1 MFKFIEF
8 LKKRPKDK
16 TIRLLRVI
24 YWLIIIVLLAIHF
37 NDMDLSLTAALEPYK
52 LNIKYS
58 LFILGMIPIFMWIDI
73 CFAKR
78 KVVKII
84 QIIFWLI
91 LIIVWNMISI
101 NTVKTA
107 ELPIAQSGSIDLGD
121 ITSQEKTSAPINV
134 WFWIA
139 LLSIFPI
146 VWWITGKCITQ
157 KCYKYGE
164 VITKIRV

>member
-24 YWLIIIVLLAIHF
+24 FWLIIIALLSIHF
-37 NDMDLSLTAALEPYK
+37 NEMTLSLPNFAQPYE
-52 LNIKYS
+52 LQIKYA
-58 LFILGMIPIFMWIDI
+58 LFILGIVPLFMWIDI

-78 KVVKII
+78 KAVKII
-84 QIIFWLI
+84 QILFWLV
-91 LIIVWNMISI
+91 LIFAWNMISVQTV
-101 NTVKTA
+101 NTT
-107 ELPIAQSGSIDLGD
+107 EIPTTQSGSIDLWA
-121 ITSQEKTSAPINV
+121 ITSQTKKSEPVNV

-139 LLSIFPI
+139 LLSIFPLFG
-146 VWWITGKCITQ
+146 WITGKCITQ